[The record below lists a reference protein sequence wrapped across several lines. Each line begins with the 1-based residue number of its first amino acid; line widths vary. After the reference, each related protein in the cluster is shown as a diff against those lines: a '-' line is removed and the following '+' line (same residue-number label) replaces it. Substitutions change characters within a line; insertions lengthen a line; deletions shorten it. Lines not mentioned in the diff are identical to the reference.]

1 MSASAVYDALMRSML
16 AHELESAFMQATGL
30 PVELVPSGE
39 SSLLFAFQ
47 GMENPFCRL
56 MAQSAGGCLACQKAH
71 QELQQRIADNYEP
84 QVTYCFAGL
93 SEYAVP
99 VLVGGQHIA
108 TLLGG
113 QIFQQK
119 PSQTQFEH
127 LRQQLR
133 VWGMQRELQRIK
145 TAFFQT
151 HVLSR
156 QQFQASL
163 RLLII
168 FARFLAEDANR
179 DLLAARLQD
188 QQSITQAKNFIL
200 THAREPLYL
209 HDVAEHVHVSTYYF
223 SKVFKKATGIGFSE
237 FLTRTRVEFAK
248 KSLANPVLP
257 INEVATQAGFG
268 SLSQFNRAFQRYAGC
283 TPKQYRASLLQKG
296 PF

>member
-1 MSASAVYDALMRSML
+1 MSASAVYDALVRSML
-16 AHELESAFMQATGL
+16 AHELESVFMQATGL

-39 SSLLFAFQ
+39 SSLLFTFQ
-47 GMENPFCRL
+47 GKENPFCRL
-56 MAQSAGGCLACQKAH
+56 MAQSASGCLACQKAH
-71 QELQQRIADNYEP
+71 QELQQRITDNFEP
-84 QVTYCFAGL
+84 QVAYCFAGL
-93 SEYAVP
+93 SEFAVP
-99 VLVGGQHIA
+99 VLVGGRHIA

-113 QIFQQK
+113 QVFQHK
-119 PSQTQFEH
+119 PSQTQFER

-151 HVLSR
+151 HVISR

-179 DLLAARLQD
+179 DLLTARLHD
-188 QQSITQAKNFIL
+188 QQSMTQAKNFIL
-200 THAREPLYL
+200 SHAGEPLHL

-223 SKVFKKATGIGFSE
+223 CKVFKKATGIGFSE
-237 FLTRTRVEFAK
+237 FLARARVEIAK
-248 KSLANPVLP
+248 KLLADPVLP
-257 INEVATQAGFG
+257 INEVANQAGFG
-268 SLSQFNRAFQRYAGC
+268 SLSQFNRVFQRYAGC
-283 TPKQYRASLLQKG
+283 SPKQYRASLLQTG